1 MKIKKACFYL
11 ISFLSIAFMFSICYY
26 LSYKN
31 ALKQFNENAVERNNE
46 LILSLENNGLLQNT
60 KQQITQTPVP
70 GTENLEAVQN
80 EKVNVE
86 GTNNSDAS
94 IAVDTMM
101 EETILP
107 STQFTLQTYDIKS
120 TKMQEEI
127 LPTPSYLVGLTRNE
141 VIEYLD
147 AYMEDLSWNEFEKG
161 LTAFELMQFS
171 KQKIVLRKTYNV
183 DLVENKYYI
192 KSQNGYIV
200 VFYGDQKTVYDYTSV
215 SVENLSQAEQQQL
228 EEGIF
233 VKDLDELYAVLENY
247 SS

>member
-31 ALKQFNENAVERNNE
+31 ALKQFNDNAVERNNE
-46 LILSLENNGLLQNT
+46 LILSLENNGLLQNA
-60 KQQITQTPVP
+60 KQTQTPGP
-70 GTENLEAVQN
+70 DTDNLEAAQN
-80 EKVNVE
+80 DKSNAE
-86 GTNNSDAS
+86 GTTNSSDAS
-94 IAVDTMM
+94 IAVDMT
-101 EETILP
+101 EDTILP

-120 TKMQEEI
+120 TKMEEEI
-127 LPTPSYLVGLTRNE
+127 LPTPSYLVGLTRTE
-141 VIEYLD
+141 VIDYLD

-200 VFYGDQKTVYDYTSV
+200 VFYGDKKTVYDYTSV
-215 SVENLSQAEQQQL
+215 SIENLSQAEQMQL